1 MTNLAHYRKDPLKG
15 KKEFSTKGFTIIETL
30 IAVAVLAII
39 LSLALPSYQSII
51 EKRQV
56 TSAAEQLTAFLSS
69 MKGEAVKLNE
79 DLALSYDIDDQC
91 LGFQQTLDT
100 CDCSAASNSCKVNY
114 DYDRDGTIDATIDR
128 AIRYSDFSYPDVVT
142 GITFTNQRGADAGN
156 GDLMVYDSVRG
167 MLDHGYTEKLS
178 ISLVSATGLYALNV
192 EVDPLGRVSVCNATT
207 GGDFQVPGYGQCSV

>member
-1 MTNLAHYRKDPLKG
+1 MTNLAHNRMDPLKG
-15 KKEFSTKGFTIIETL
+15 RKEFSNKGFTIIEML

-39 LSLALPSYQSII
+39 VSLALPSYQSII

-79 DLALSYDIDDQC
+79 DLALSYTEDVC
-91 LGFQQTLDT
+91 LGFQQSLSP
-100 CDCSAASNSCKVNY
+100 CDCSTNSCKVNY

-192 EVDPLGRVSVCNATT
+192 EVDPLGRVSICNATT